1 MSFYIK
7 SKQMNNRIN
16 TAGGIVIK
24 NNAILF
30 IKKNDVWDLPKGK
43 IKKGDKKRYTAI
55 NEISEETGLK
65 KESLIIKNKLI
76 STHYHKRIN
85 AHHFIK
91 KTYWYL
97 VEYNGSLSQ
106 KLIPDKHEGI
116 TQCKWVSYKDLEY
129 ILKDCHIWIAYLIK
143 YFKGTRYYRDSINS
157 TTSSNL

>member
-1 MSFYIK
+1 
-7 SKQMNNRIN
+7 MNNRIN

-43 IKKGDKKRYTAI
+43 IEEGDKKRYTAI

-76 STHYHKRIN
+76 PTYYHKRIN

-97 VEYNGSLSQ
+97 V
-106 KLIPDKHEGI
+106 
-116 TQCKWVSYKDLEY
+116 
-129 ILKDCHIWIAYLIK
+129 
-143 YFKGTRYYRDSINS
+143 
-157 TTSSNL
+157 